1 MARGRRSS
9 GSKPSKAEQLRQR
22 AKGLQADQFFSFLDE
37 VSTKR
42 QDLADAN
49 TEHAGSWKK
58 CDALGIH
65 PRAAKQIARLDKMDP
80 IKRADELRSFDQMRR
95 WMTQERGW
103 DAQPDLYEQE
113 QPATPLED
121 AIERSGSTGDE
132 PQALGEVVGQLVGEV
147 GDDAGPKPLYDVASP
162 PDLPGQQTEAAGA
175 PEADWGED
183 GADAASPE
191 LDNAGYTFANGRTA
205 GRQGHGAEMN
215 PHAETSPSHA
225 IWERGRVQGA
235 KDGDGDDDLMEA
247 VSSDPEPVEEPKP
260 RSRRRSRG
268 TDAAGAAAVH

>member
-9 GSKPSKAEQLRQR
+9 SKPSKAEQLRER
-22 AKGLQADQFFSFLDE
+22 AKGLQAEQFLSFLDE
-37 VSTKR
+37 VSTLR

-49 TEHAGSWKK
+49 TEHAGAWKK
-58 CDALGIH
+58 ADALGIH
-65 PRAAKQIARLDKMDP
+65 PRAAKQIARLDKMDAV
-80 IKRADELRSFDQMRR
+80 KRADELRSFDQMRR
-95 WMTQERGW
+95 WMAERWG
-103 DAQPDLYEQE
+103 AQPDLYEQE
-113 QPATPLED
+113 QPATPLEE
-121 AIERSGSTGDE
+121 AIDRTSSTGDE
-132 PQALGEVVGQLVGEV
+132 PQALGNVVRLVVEGVE
-147 GDDAGPKPLYDVASP
+147 DAGAEPKPLYDVASP
-162 PDLPGQQTEAAGA
+162 PDLPGQQTEGAGV

-235 KDGDGDDDLMEA
+235 KDGDGDDDLLEA
-247 VSSDPEPVEEPKP
+247 VSGDPEPAEEPKP
-260 RSRRRSRG
+260 RSRRRSRN

>member
-9 GSKPSKAEQLRQR
+9 GSKPSKAEQLRER
-22 AKGLQADQFFSFLDE
+22 AKGLQSHQFFDFLDE

-49 TEHAGSWKK
+49 TEHASAWKK
-58 CDALGIH
+58 ADALGIH
-65 PRAAKQIARLDKMDP
+65 PRAAKAIARLDKMDAV
-80 IKRADELRSFDQMRR
+80 KRADELRSFDQMRAWMMER
-95 WMTQERGW
+95 WGS
-103 DAQPDLYEQE
+103 QPDIFE
-113 QPATPLED
+113 QPSTPLEE
-121 AIERSGSTGDE
+121 AIDRTSSTGDE
-132 PQALGEVVGQLVGEV
+132 AQALGEVVRQLVEGADE
-147 GDDAGPKPLYDVASP
+147 DAELKPAYDVSSP
-162 PDLPGQQTEAAGA
+162 PDLPGKQSEAAGA

-183 GADAASPE
+183 GEAAANPE

-205 GRQGHGAEMN
+205 GRQGHGAEAN
-215 PHAETSPSHA
+215 PHPATSPSHA
-225 IWERGRVQGA
+225 IWERGRLQGA

-247 VSSDPEPVEEPKP
+247 VSDDPPVEEPKT

>member
-9 GSKPSKAEQLRQR
+9 GSKPSKAEQLRER
-22 AKGLQADQFFSFLDE
+22 AKGLQAEQFFSFLDE

-49 TEHAGSWKK
+49 TEHASAWKQ

-80 IKRADELRSFDQMRR
+80 VKRADELRSFDQMRR
-95 WMTQERGW
+95 WMAERWGGQPDIFEQER
-103 DAQPDLYEQE
+103 
-113 QPATPLED
+113 PATPLEE
-121 AIERSGSTGDE
+121 AIERTASTGDE
-132 PQALGEVVGQLVGEV
+132 PQALGDVVRQVVEGSGE
-147 GDDAGPKPLYDVASP
+147 DAGPKPLYDVASP
-162 PDLPGQQTEAAGA
+162 PDLPGKQSETAGA
-175 PEADWGED
+175 PEADWGDD

-205 GRQGHGAEMN
+205 GRHGHGPDMN
-215 PHAETSPSHA
+215 PHATTSPSHA
-225 IWERGRVQGA
+225 IWERGRIQGA

-247 VSSDPEPVEEPKP
+247 VRGDPEPAEVPKP

>member
-9 GSKPSKAEQLRQR
+9 GNKASKAEQLRER
-22 AKGLQADQFFSFLDE
+22 ARGLQSHQFFDFLDE

-49 TEHAGSWKK
+49 TEHASAWKK
-58 CDALGIH
+58 ADALGIH
-65 PRAAKQIARLDKMDP
+65 PRAAKQIARLDKMDAE
-80 IKRADELRSFDQMRR
+80 KRADELRSFDQMRR
-95 WMTQERGW
+95 WMAERWGG
-103 DAQPDLYEQE
+103 QPDIFEQD
-113 QPATPLED
+113 ATPLEE
-121 AIERSGSTGDE
+121 AIERTSSTGDE
-132 PQALGEVVGQLVGEV
+132 PQALGDVVRQMVEDAGA
-147 GDDAGPKPLYDVASP
+147 DAGPKPLYDVASP
-162 PDLPGQQTEAAGA
+162 PDLPGQQGEAAGA

-215 PHAETSPSHA
+215 PHPVTSPSHA
-225 IWERGRVQGA
+225 IWERGRIQGA
-235 KDGDGDDDLMEA
+235 KDGDGDDDLLEA
-247 VSSDPEPVEEPKP
+247 VSDDPPAEEEPKP

-268 TDAAGAAAVH
+268 ADAAGAAAVH